1 MKLKKLALLSET
13 IGGAAIVV
21 TLVILI
27 VEIRGNTAV
36 LEASYRQS
44 ISARVEERTMAIAGN
59 PQLSEIM
66 SLAFSDPD
74 AIETGS
80 AEWSQLSTL
89 YVSLMTATEEAYLL
103 YQDGHLD
110 EEYFYARAR
119 RALTVLDNS
128 IGREFFRDSR
138 AAGTYLPEFMDWI
151 DDTFKFGEEGRE
163 FRNVRGVPQQ
173 LPGELE

>member
-13 IGGAAIVV
+13 LGGIAIVV

-36 LEASYRQS
+36 LQASYRQS
-44 ISARVEERTMAIAGN
+44 ISARVEERTMAMAGN
-59 PQLSEIM
+59 PQLNEVM
-66 SLAFSDPD
+66 SLAFRDPG

-103 YQDGHLD
+103 YTDGHLD
-110 EEYFYARAR
+110 EGYFYARAK
-119 RALTVLDNS
+119 RALTVLDNPV
-128 IGREFFRDSR
+128 GRQFFRDSR
-138 AAGTYLPEFMDWI
+138 VAGTYLPEFLDWV
-151 DDTFKFGEEGRE
+151 DDTFKFGEESSE
-163 FRNVRGVPQQ
+163 SRNLRGVPQQ
-173 LPGELE
+173 VPGGLE